1 MAKKVIT
8 ELIDDIDGTTA
19 EGTVTFA
26 LDGVTYEIDL
36 SEKNAKKLRSSLA
49 PFVENGRRAT
59 NSRPTRGNSR
69 AESPAE
75 ARAWLKANG
84 HDVPERGR
92 IPATLLELYR
102 SR

>member
-49 PFVENGRRAT
+49 PYVENGRKAT
-59 NSRPTRGNSR
+59 NSRPTRGSSR

-84 HDVPERGR
+84 HSVPERGR
-92 IPATLLELYR
+92 IPASLLEVYR
-102 SR
+102 NR